1 MKIENSLPI
10 HLTNVSHENDNLCCG
25 YRVTSGH
32 IPQNAHEPLSVVLSR
47 GLVIELEH
55 EAALQRLLDGQHTL
69 LSQRR
74 ISLL

>member
-1 MKIENSLPI
+1 MKIDNSLPI

-25 YRVTSGH
+25 RRVIPGH
-32 IPQNAHEPLSVVLSR
+32 VPQNVHEPLSVVLSR

-55 EAALQRLLDGQHTL
+55 EMALQRLLDGQHTP